1 MKRILPFFC
10 STLLF
15 LTASLLMLSIR
26 SGIVIVLLFLLR
38 FLAPVVHFGI
48 IGHDMKQNPRRKS
61 VTVAAVISTVLLLSS
76 VVLLNLAAK
85 SVISGFRLLVP
96 YTAGE
101 LIWVLLCGAV
111 ILGNIAVSHKR
122 LSGILIVIEAVIALA
137 INAVMTFFLSSALSP
152 LAIDAVEVLLIPLST
167 IILSLIS
174 FFIGRAMTPDRIKLK
189 LSAWFFGIMTSVFV
203 SLWLLQKPLTTPV
216 ITPVYA
222 VIWLA
227 LTFVPFGAALLGR
240 VRFNLKYTPYSGMTT
255 TA

>member
-1 MKRILPFFC
+1 M
-10 STLLF
+10 
-15 LTASLLMLSIR
+15 
-26 SGIVIVLLFLLR
+26 
-38 FLAPVVHFGI
+38 
-48 IGHDMKQNPRRKS
+48 
-61 VTVAAVISTVLLLSS
+61 
-76 VVLLNLAAK
+76 
-85 SVISGFRLLVP
+85 P

-111 ILGNIAVSHKR
+111 ILGNTAVSRKR

-152 LAIDAVEVLLIPLST
+152 LAIDAVEVLLIPFST

-189 LSAWFFGIMTSVFV
+189 LSAWLFGIMTSVFV

-240 VRFNLKYTPYSGMTT
+240 VRFNLKYTPHSGMTT